1 MNRSSTEDPTC
12 FLARLPF
19 QSTDY
24 QTPRPHRMLPGVPA
38 DPGWVPAWA
47 MLDEP
52 RKKDVR

>member
-1 MNRSSTEDPTC
+1 MNLSSTEDPTC

-52 RKKDVR
+52 QKKDVR